1 MSHTQVSI
9 DTARIKDWGT
19 FQTVMADTF
28 GFPEEEGHNM
38 DAWVD
43 FLLSLDAPV
52 SENGNGNSKT
62 KVHAPPGGLMI
73 VELQRAGDLAKR
85 CPVIYAALIEC
96 LGFVNH
102 RRTELGREPVLCVTC
117 PP

>member
-1 MSHTQVSI
+1 MSHAQVSI
-9 DTARIKDWGT
+9 DATRIKDWGT
-19 FQTVMADTF
+19 YQTVMADTF

-38 DAWVD
+38 DAWVE
-43 FLLSLDAPV
+43 FLLSLDAPI
-52 SENGNGNSKT
+52 NGNT

-73 VELQRAGDLAKR
+73 VELQHANDLAKR
-85 CPVIYAALIEC
+85 CPVIYATLMEC